1 MLKLLLITTATTA
14 LDHYA
19 RTVPAV
25 VDRVRAAQVTAD
37 ACETFA
43 PCAAPVLAD
52 AADADAALAS
62 LRTHGYAIVESPGL
76 AERWLEGARALTA
89 DDQLRGVW
97 GSTAVAGRPDTLYGG
112 YGGRTAVY
120 VDIRWDER
128 GRTLPRD
135 CGAAAPA
142 LEGCVAAERLAT
154 RLLDAARVPR
164 GVVDGP
170 GAARPG
176 RRDVSSASLR
186 LCRYAPETGDDAG
199 EAPWST
205 CRPHAD
211 AAWLALA
218 PVGAVPGLAF
228 YDAARGAWVEPERG
242 REAVPKHRAD
252 LDAIDAT
259 VYLHTGARGRCSS
272 GPGSCSRR
280 TTPRTRRPC
289 TWCAART
296 ASASRRRCCCEALR
310 TPLTCGR
317 SGRPSRP
324 TTPLPRGRA
333 CSRTGSSCPK
343 YLPC

>member
-1 MLKLLLITTATTA
+1 MKLSAMLLLITTTTA

-37 ACETFA
+37 ACDTFA

-52 AADADAALAS
+52 AADADAALAC
-62 LRTHGYAIVESPGL
+62 LRTHGYAIVESNGL
-76 AERWLEGARALTA
+76 AERWLEGARAMTA

-97 GSTAVAGRPDTLYGG
+97 GSTAAAGRPDTLYGG

-120 VDIRWDER
+120 VDIRWDEH

-142 LEGCVAAERLAT
+142 LEGCFAAERLAT

-176 RRDVSSASLR
+176 RADVSSASLR

-218 PVGAVPGLAF
+218 PIGDVPGLAF

-242 REAVPKHRAD
+242 REGSLLVWTGLLLEAHDPAYRAAVHMVRRAD
-252 LDAIDAT
+252 RERVSAPLLLRGAPDSPDMRAVWKALQADDAE
-259 VYLHTGARGRCSS
+259 GAR
-272 GPGSCSRR
+272 
-280 TTPRTRRPC
+280 
-289 TWCAART
+289 
-296 ASASRRRCCCEALR
+296 ASLLADRELVS
-310 TPLTCGR
+310 
-317 SGRPSRP
+317 
-324 TTPLPRGRA
+324 
-333 CSRTGSSCPK
+333 
-343 YLPC
+343 

>member
-1 MLKLLLITTATTA
+1 MLKLLLITATTTA

-37 ACETFA
+37 ACDTFA
-43 PCAAPVLAD
+43 PCAAPVLTD

-76 AERWLEGARALTA
+76 AERWLDGARAMTA

-97 GSTAVAGRPDTLYGG
+97 GSTAAAGRPDTLYGG

-142 LEGCVAAERLAT
+142 LEGCFVAERLAT

-218 PVGAVPGLAF
+218 PIGDVPGLAF

-242 REAVPKHRAD
+242 REGSLLVWTGLLLEAHDPAYKAAVHMVRRAD
-252 LDAIDAT
+252 RERVSAPLLLRGAPDSPDMRAVWKALQADDA
-259 VYLHTGARGRCSS
+259 
-272 GPGSCSRR
+272 
-280 TTPRTRRPC
+280 
-289 TWCAART
+289 
-296 ASASRRRCCCEALR
+296 ASA
-310 TPLTCGR
+310 
-317 SGRPSRP
+317 
-324 TTPLPRGRA
+324 RA
-333 CSRTGSSCPK
+333 SLFADRELVS
-343 YLPC
+343 

>member
-1 MLKLLLITTATTA
+1 MKLSAMLKLLLITTTTA
-14 LDHYA
+14 LDHYT
-19 RTVPAV
+19 RTVPAM

-37 ACETFA
+37 ACDTFA
-43 PCAAPVLAD
+43 PCAAPVLTD
-52 AADADAALAS
+52 AADADTALAS
-62 LRTHGYAIVESPGL
+62 LRTHGYAIVESNGL
-76 AERWLEGARALTA
+76 AERWLDGARAMTA
-89 DDQLRGVW
+89 DDQLQGVW
-97 GSTAVAGRPDTLYGG
+97 GSTAAEGRPDTLYGG

-120 VDIRWDER
+120 VDIRWDEH

-142 LEGCVAAERLAT
+142 LEGCFLAERLAT
-154 RLLDAARVPR
+154 RLLDAALVPR

-242 REAVPKHRAD
+242 REGSLLVWTGLLLEAHDPAYRAAVHMVRRAD
-252 LDAIDAT
+252 RERVSAPLLLRGAPDSPDMRAVWKALQADDAA
-259 VYLHTGARGRCSS
+259 GAR
-272 GPGSCSRR
+272 
-280 TTPRTRRPC
+280 
-289 TWCAART
+289 
-296 ASASRRRCCCEALR
+296 ASLLADRELVS
-310 TPLTCGR
+310 
-317 SGRPSRP
+317 
-324 TTPLPRGRA
+324 
-333 CSRTGSSCPK
+333 
-343 YLPC
+343 

>member
-1 MLKLLLITTATTA
+1 MLKLLLITTATA

-37 ACETFA
+37 ACDTFA

-62 LRTHGYAIVESPGL
+62 LQMHGYAIVESNGL
-76 AERWLEGARALTA
+76 AERWLDGARALTA

-97 GSTAVAGRPDTLYGG
+97 GSTAAAGRPDTLYGG

-142 LEGCVAAERLAT
+142 LEGCFVAERLAT

-176 RRDVSSASLR
+176 RADVSSASLR
-186 LCRYAPETGDDAG
+186 LCRYAPDTGGDAG

-218 PVGAVPGLAF
+218 PIGDVPGLAF

-242 REAVPKHRAD
+242 REGSLLLWTGLLLEAHDPAYRAAVHMVRRAD
-252 LDAIDAT
+252 RERVSAPLLLRGAPDSPDMRAVWKALQADDAA
-259 VYLHTGARGRCSS
+259 GAR
-272 GPGSCSRR
+272 
-280 TTPRTRRPC
+280 
-289 TWCAART
+289 
-296 ASASRRRCCCEALR
+296 ASLLADRELVS
-310 TPLTCGR
+310 
-317 SGRPSRP
+317 
-324 TTPLPRGRA
+324 
-333 CSRTGSSCPK
+333 
-343 YLPC
+343 

>member
-1 MLKLLLITTATTA
+1 MKLSATQLILITATTTA

-37 ACETFA
+37 ACDTFA

-76 AERWLEGARALTA
+76 AERWLDGARAMTA

-97 GSTAVAGRPDTLYGG
+97 GSTAAAGRPDTLYGG

-120 VDIRWDER
+120 VDIRWDEH

-142 LEGCVAAERLAT
+142 LEGCFLAERLAT

-218 PVGAVPGLAF
+218 PIGDVPGLAF

-242 REAVPKHRAD
+242 REGSLLVWTGLLLEAHDPAYRAAVHMVRRAD
-252 LDAIDAT
+252 RERVSAPLLLRGAPDSPDMRAVWKALQADDAA
-259 VYLHTGARGRCSS
+259 GAR
-272 GPGSCSRR
+272 
-280 TTPRTRRPC
+280 
-289 TWCAART
+289 
-296 ASASRRRCCCEALR
+296 ASLLADRELVS
-310 TPLTCGR
+310 
-317 SGRPSRP
+317 
-324 TTPLPRGRA
+324 
-333 CSRTGSSCPK
+333 
-343 YLPC
+343 

>member
-1 MLKLLLITTATTA
+1 MKPAMLKLLLITATTTA

-37 ACETFA
+37 ACDTFA
-43 PCAAPVLAD
+43 PCAAPVLTD

-62 LRTHGYAIVESPGL
+62 IRTHGYAIVESPGL
-76 AERWLEGARALTA
+76 AERWLEGARALPA
-89 DDQLRGVW
+89 DDPLRGVW
-97 GSTAVAGRPDTLYGG
+97 GSTAAAGRPDTLYGG

-142 LEGCVAAERLAT
+142 LEGCFVAERLAT

-170 GAARPG
+170 GPARPG
-176 RRDVSSASLR
+176 RADVSSASLR
-186 LCRYAPETGDDAG
+186 LCRYAPDTGGDAG

-242 REAVPKHRAD
+242 REGSLLVWTGLLLEAHDPAYRAAVNMVPRAD
-252 LDAIDAT
+252 RARVSAPLLLRGAPDSPDMRAVWKGLQADDAE
-259 VYLHTGARGRCSS
+259 GAR
-272 GPGSCSRR
+272 
-280 TTPRTRRPC
+280 
-289 TWCAART
+289 
-296 ASASRRRCCCEALR
+296 ASLLADRELVS
-310 TPLTCGR
+310 
-317 SGRPSRP
+317 
-324 TTPLPRGRA
+324 
-333 CSRTGSSCPK
+333 
-343 YLPC
+343 

>member
-1 MLKLLLITTATTA
+1 MLKLLLITATTTA

-37 ACETFA
+37 ACDTFA
-43 PCAAPVLAD
+43 PCAAPVLTD

-76 AERWLEGARALTA
+76 AERWLEGARAMTA
-89 DDQLRGVW
+89 DDQLQGVW
-97 GSTAVAGRPDTLYGG
+97 GSTAAEGRPDTLYGG

-120 VDIRWDER
+120 VDIRWDEH

-142 LEGCVAAERLAT
+142 LEGCFVAERLAA

-176 RRDVSSASLR
+176 RADVSSASLR

-218 PVGAVPGLAF
+218 PIGDVPGLAF

-259 VYLHTGARGRCSS
+259 VDLRTGARG
-272 GPGSCSRR
+272 SCAPYR
-280 TTPRTRRPC
+280 
-289 TWCAART
+289 
-296 ASASRRRCCCEALR
+296 
-310 TPLTCGR
+310 
-317 SGRPSRP
+317 
-324 TTPLPRGRA
+324 
-333 CSRTGSSCPK
+333 
-343 YLPC
+343 

>member
-1 MLKLLLITTATTA
+1 MLKLLLITATTTA

-37 ACETFA
+37 ACDTFA
-43 PCAAPVLAD
+43 PCAAPVLTD

-76 AERWLEGARALTA
+76 AERWLDGARAMTA

-97 GSTAVAGRPDTLYGG
+97 GSTAAAGRPDTLYGG

-120 VDIRWDER
+120 VDIRWDEH

-142 LEGCVAAERLAT
+142 LEGCFLAERLAT
-154 RLLDAARVPR
+154 RLLDAALVPR

-218 PVGAVPGLAF
+218 PIGDVPGLAF

-242 REAVPKHRAD
+242 REGSLLVWTGLLLEAHDPAYRAAVHMVRRAD
-252 LDAIDAT
+252 RERVSAPLLLRGAPDSPDMRAVWKALQADDA
-259 VYLHTGARGRCSS
+259 
-272 GPGSCSRR
+272 
-280 TTPRTRRPC
+280 
-289 TWCAART
+289 
-296 ASASRRRCCCEALR
+296 ASA
-310 TPLTCGR
+310 
-317 SGRPSRP
+317 
-324 TTPLPRGRA
+324 RA
-333 CSRTGSSCPK
+333 SLFADRELVS
-343 YLPC
+343 